1 MLEKMKLKKLVKRIL
16 NRKRQL
22 EWIKRKRKFLP
33 ENVDKKLNAV
43 LEQIN
48 SAEKKIGES
57 AYTFSEAEKL
67 SYDIEHNFKLMF
79 NKYKQNALWE
89 LFDELWLVVLIAL
102 ILKFFVIGSFRVP
115 TGSMVNT
122 IEIGDNLF
130 VAMFAY
136 GLTMPF
142 ASNQFV
148 EYSNPERGEI
158 ITFTEPNPAG
168 KALVKRIVGVPGDS
182 ILITGVDVY
191 VNGNK
196 LEREFMGKIAYTSS
210 RGKIVNA
217 SQYKEKTPDGRTYKV
232 IYNDEITDAARAEI
246 EGYCKYCNRSFT
258 VPERSFFVMGD
269 NRDDSLDSRFWGF
282 VPREN
287 LQGKPLFVWFSIQ
300 FGDSIFDV
308 VDFRPGRIGHI
319 FQ

>member
-1 MLEKMKLKKLVKRIL
+1 MFEKMKLKKMVKRIL

-22 EWIKRKRKFLP
+22 EWIKKKRKLLP
-33 ENVDKKLNAV
+33 EPVEKKITNTLD
-43 LEQIN
+43 QI
-48 SAEKKIGES
+48 SAAEKKIKDS
-57 AYTFSEAEKL
+57 VYTFAEAEKL
-67 SYDIEHNFKLMF
+67 NYEIEHNFKISF
-79 NKYKQNALWE
+79 GAYKQNAFAE
-89 LFDELWLVVLIAL
+89 LFDELWLVIVIAL

-148 EYSNPERGEI
+148 EFGNPERGEI

-168 KALVKRIVGVPGDS
+168 KALVKRVVGVPGDS
-182 ILITGVDVY
+182 ILISGVDVY
-191 VNGNK
+191 VNGTK
-196 LEREFMGKIAYTSS
+196 LEREFTGKVTYTSS
-210 RGKIVNA
+210 RGKVVTA
-217 SQYKEKTPDGRTYKV
+217 SQYLEKNQDGRQYKV
-232 IYNDEITDAARAEI
+232 IYNDEMTDLARSEI

-258 VPERSFFVMGD
+258 VPERSFFAMGD

-308 VDFRPGRIGHI
+308 IDFRPGRIGHI